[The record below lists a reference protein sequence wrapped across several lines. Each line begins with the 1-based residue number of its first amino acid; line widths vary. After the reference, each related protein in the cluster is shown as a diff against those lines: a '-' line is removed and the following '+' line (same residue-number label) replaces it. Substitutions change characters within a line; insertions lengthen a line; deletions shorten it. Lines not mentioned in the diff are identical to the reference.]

1 MNRRSSISSHVR
13 DEKSFAIPNSSAQNL
28 NMSDCLRPPSDKKL
42 SRQNTFVLE
51 GRPTPENDELMQH
64 NEGMTVVLDHLPETL
79 KPYISMHFRMIREE
93 NEDLL
98 QMLEVKEEE
107 MQSIRFEHQKCLD
120 NEKALAKLKKDFEKL
135 NSQHEREKMKTKA
148 IIKSLKDQQN
158 SNNAT
163 SNDLIWF
170 GMENSKNDRI
180 DEKNMMLQETKT
192 NAQSIS
198 NKRRSAKMRQR
209 NRSSQT
215 TDFGY
220 SEKLS
225 EELLKNKKRLEE
237 KERVLKDLQDVH
249 KKCSEGVKAHNQ
261 LKKDF
266 ENLKVLLRNK
276 ENEIC
281 EKTKENRTRNSQT
294 PTYEEGDN
302 DEYNKKQESIKNQ
315 LKSVIEEKDKAIE
328 DLKQECNSFQEMEL
342 QYLELKRK
350 YRKLSA
356 IAESEKNTSKPN
368 LHTRGSQTI
377 IDEVVSE
384 KSRSADR
391 PTSKT
396 KPYVSQL
403 ESLKTEMESLRKVKV

>member
-1 MNRRSSISSHVR
+1 MNRRSSISSDVR
-13 DEKSFAIPNSSAQNL
+13 DEKSFAIPNSSTQNL

-51 GRPTPENDELMQH
+51 GRPTPENDELMQN
-64 NEGMTVVLDHLPETL
+64 NEGMTVVLDHLPENL

-107 MQSIRFEHQKCLD
+107 MQSIKFEHQKCLD

-135 NSQHEREKMKTKA
+135 NSQHEREKMRTKA

-220 SEKLS
+220 SEKLN
-225 EELLKNKKRLEE
+225 EELLKNKKLLEE
-237 KERVLKDLQDVH
+237 KENVLKDLQDVH
-249 KKCSEGVKAHNQ
+249 KKCSEG
-261 LKKDF
+261 F
-266 ENLKVLLRNK
+266 
-276 ENEIC
+276 
-281 EKTKENRTRNSQT
+281 
-294 PTYEEGDN
+294 
-302 DEYNKKQESIKNQ
+302 
-315 LKSVIEEKDKAIE
+315 
-328 DLKQECNSFQEMEL
+328 F
-342 QYLELKRK
+342 
-350 YRKLSA
+350 
-356 IAESEKNTSKPN
+356 IARIT
-368 LHTRGSQTI
+368 
-377 IDEVVSE
+377 
-384 KSRSADR
+384 
-391 PTSKT
+391 
-396 KPYVSQL
+396 
-403 ESLKTEMESLRKVKV
+403 